1 MVRLK
6 EKGGILYRLDK
17 AIFQFHY
24 GTIKRQTIC
33 SDKDSYLYFNSTMV
47 RLKESERKS
56 RYKQVAFQFH
66 YGTIKRDAV
75 IGRLYDKQNFNST
88 MVRLKVKKQ
97 WEDNK
102 VYLFQF
108 HYGTIKSKFAK
119 ENGFQGFV
127 FQFHYGTIKS
137 KFAKENGFQGFVF
150 QFHYGT
156 IKRILRHLSIV
167 LYFLNFNSTMVRL
180 KAGHKFRIHNFSV
193 ISIPLWYD

>member
-127 FQFHYGTIKS
+127 FQFHYGTIK
-137 KFAKENGFQGFVF
+137 
-150 QFHYGT
+150 
-156 IKRILRHLSIV
+156 RILRHLSIV